1 MNAAV
6 SRNAATPGA
15 VPSGTRM
22 STRYV
27 SVVPGQP
34 ILFTTSAGFPFTV
47 TSSGELTSCTGLS
60 GNGVPGARPG
70 RVGPRPVAVTM
81 SVSPDRA
88 GFDEVTGE
96 KSEWK
101 TAGPLAVLTISGR
114 DIGIR

>member
-6 SRNAATPGA
+6 SRSAAIPGA

-34 ILFTTSAGFPFTV
+34 ILFNTSAGVPFSV
-47 TSSGELTSCTGLS
+47 TSSGELTTCTGLS
-60 GNGVPGARPG
+60 GNGTPGLRPG

-81 SVSPDRA
+81 SVSPARA
-88 GFDEVTGE
+88 GLAAVTGE
-96 KSEWK
+96 KSAWN
-101 TAGPLAVLTISGR
+101 TAGAPAALTTSGE
-114 DIGIR
+114 D